1 MKKYQLILAGAAVL
15 AIASCSKLNE
25 NPKFNSADS
34 YAAFDKTSIAATET
48 AGKVSIPVTIASIEP
63 IATTVTYSVD
73 TEASTAKAGEHF
85 NLVDPSAVLTFNG
98 TDRTAYIELEI
109 IPNQG
114 VFTGDKVVVIKL
126 ENANG
131 IKLGAENVCNFTIND
146 LDHPLSD
153 ILGEYTL
160 TDGSTTKTITIVK
173 DASDLTVVH
182 FPDIMSGVSSWLGSG
197 YSFDVFG
204 QVSGEE
210 GSRTIVIPLPVDTGY
225 KYSNG
230 ESLMIYQGDANAV
243 YFTGASVTLTQT
255 SATTFSSGEFGLVG
269 YIKGAGYVEWIDPFT
284 LTKK

>member
-1 MKKYQLILAGAAVL
+1 V
-15 AIASCSKLNE
+15 
-25 NPKFNSADS
+25 
-34 YAAFDKTSIAATET
+34 FDKTSMAATET
-48 AGKVSIPVTIASIEP
+48 AGTVSIPVTIASLEP
-63 IATTVTYSVD
+63 ISTTVTYSVD
-73 TEASTAKAGEHF
+73 AEASTAVAGEHY
-85 NLVDPSAVLTFNG
+85 NLVDPSAVLSFNG
-98 TDRTAYIELEI
+98 TDRTAYIEVEVL
-109 IPNQG
+109 PNIG
-114 VFTGDKVVVIKL
+114 EFTGDKTVVIKL

-131 IKLGAENVCNFTIND
+131 INLGSEKVCTFTIND

-153 ILGEYTL
+153 ILGTYTL
-160 TDGSTTKTITIVK
+160 TDGSTTKTITIEK

-197 YSFDVFG
+197 YSFDIFG

-243 YFTGASVTLTQT
+243 YYTGASVTLTQT

-284 LTKK
+284 LTKN